1 MFLVNQVLI
10 RTRLQTPAG
19 VRQLIYS
26 QLQTSLDK
34 PLLYV
39 GTSRTL
45 QVVLLMIK
53 LMRPAE
59 AAVPPAAIG
68 VSVVKVRLLALRACA
83 GAPLVDVAQTTAVM
97 VSAQS
102 STL

>member
-10 RTRLQTPAG
+10 RTRFQTPAG
-19 VRQLIYS
+19 VRRLIYS

-45 QVVLLMIK
+45 QVVLMIK